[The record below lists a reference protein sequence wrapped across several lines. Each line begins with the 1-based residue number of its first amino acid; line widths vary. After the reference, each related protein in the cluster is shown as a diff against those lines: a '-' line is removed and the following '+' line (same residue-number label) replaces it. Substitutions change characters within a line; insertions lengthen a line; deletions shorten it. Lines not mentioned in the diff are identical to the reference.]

1 MQGVRHVLE
10 LKKNLT
16 FLRMLDAKDYEY
28 KVGGGVLKV
37 KMGSMVIMKGNLVH
51 RLYLLQGNTLVGIV
65 ATVSE
70 ENQSQASL
78 WHKRLGHISE
88 GGLRELSKQKLL

>member
-1 MQGVRHVLE
+1 M
-10 LKKNLT
+10 LKEK
-16 FLRMLDAKDYEY
+16 
-28 KVGGGVLKV
+28 
-37 KMGSMVIMKGNLVH
+37 LVSG
-51 RLYLLQGNTLVGIV
+51 LYLLQGNTLVGIV

-88 GGLRELSKQKLL
+88 GGLRELSKHKLL

>member
-1 MQGVRHVLE
+1 M
-10 LKKNLT
+10 LKEK
-16 FLRMLDAKDYEY
+16 
-28 KVGGGVLKV
+28 
-37 KMGSMVIMKGNLVH
+37 LVSG
-51 RLYLLQGNTLVGIV
+51 LYLLQGNTLVGTI

-88 GGLRELSKQKLL
+88 GGLRELSKQKLLEKTTLKHWRFVNTTSLGKQKG

>member
-1 MQGVRHVLE
+1 
-10 LKKNLT
+10 
-16 FLRMLDAKDYEY
+16 MLDAKDYEY

-70 ENQSQASL
+70 
-78 WHKRLGHISE
+78 
-88 GGLRELSKQKLL
+88 